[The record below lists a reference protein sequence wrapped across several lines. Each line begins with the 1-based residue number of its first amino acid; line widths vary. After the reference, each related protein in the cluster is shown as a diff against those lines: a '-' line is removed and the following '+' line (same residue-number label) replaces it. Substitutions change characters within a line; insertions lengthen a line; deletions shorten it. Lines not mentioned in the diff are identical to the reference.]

1 MIIAVVC
8 AIGFGVKNYIVS
20 DSKTTKIGFEDIG
33 ELATQTAY
41 CTEVNVTDA
50 SRELFGMKIPFTQSK
65 YIYSYDIE
73 IKAGFDFTEIEWDV
87 NGSTI
92 EVRLPEAKILSS
104 EVDQDSL
111 EVYHEDESIFRQI
124 SLEENNEAVAKLR
137 ETAVNDAIENG
148 LLENARENAESIL
161 TSFFAEVYDMD
172 EYKIVFIDK

>member
-1 MIIAVVC
+1 MEEQNKARKKKGSIFGRILGNYIARRVFGIILIIAVVC

-111 EVYHEDESIFRQI
+111 EVYHE
-124 SLEENNEAVAKLR
+124 EERARKSVVWGKSVREA
-137 ETAVNDAIENG
+137 G
-148 LLENARENAESIL
+148 
-161 TSFFAEVYDMD
+161 
-172 EYKIVFIDK
+172 

>member
-1 MIIAVVC
+1 M
-8 AIGFGVKNYIVS
+8 
-20 DSKTTKIGFEDIG
+20 
-33 ELATQTAY
+33 
-41 CTEVNVTDA
+41 
-50 SRELFGMKIPFTQSK
+50 
-65 YIYSYDIE
+65 
-73 IKAGFDFTEIEWDV
+73 
-87 NGSTI
+87 
-92 EVRLPEAKILSS
+92 RLPEAKILSS